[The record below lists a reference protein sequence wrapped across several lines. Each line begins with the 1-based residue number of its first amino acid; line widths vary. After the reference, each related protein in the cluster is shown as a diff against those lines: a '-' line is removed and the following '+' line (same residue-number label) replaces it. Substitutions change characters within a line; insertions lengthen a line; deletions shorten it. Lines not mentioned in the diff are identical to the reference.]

1 MCRKH
6 PRPIC
11 PCGEVDGWST
21 LCFHRGFPGQC
32 LINQPGYGAHAII
45 FSGPA
50 PTTAA
55 YIVPFLS
62 YIASPLL
69 SCASHPTLVLRPTA
83 FGTSIRCV
91 FLNWHLDVKIGDN
104 VQENIVAYKQ
114 RTWWGGARISYVAKH
129 TWNFA
134 SARRPHSRFYQLH
147 RPHIRPY
154 FLQLPTVAFFV
165 ANGNRSRV
173 PQLALGMR
181 FSHVTDAYVS

>member
-1 MCRKH
+1 MLSQRVSRPVLDKPARLRCACHYFFWACSNYCRIYH
-6 PRPIC
+6 FCRTSHLPFC
-11 PCGEVDGWST
+11 PG
-21 LCFHRGFPGQC
+21 
-32 LINQPGYGAHAII
+32 
-45 FSGPA
+45 
-50 PTTAA
+50 
-55 YIVPFLS
+55 
-62 YIASPLL
+62 
-69 SCASHPTLVLRPTA
+69 ASHTTLVLRPTA

-91 FLNWHLDVKIGDN
+91 FSNWINVVKIGDN
-104 VQENIVAYKQ
+104 VKENIVAYKQ

-134 SARRPHSRFYQLH
+134 SARRPHSRFFQLH